1 MLLFC
6 YFSIFLHEYV
16 QCKLRVSDLQA
27 ETDILPLMSALLVLI
42 VLLPMIPALI
52 GNHLQDIFE
61 VFRYHTVI
69 ILHIGLFSVPLY
81 ESGYFLNMKV

>member
-1 MLLFC
+1 
-6 YFSIFLHEYV
+6 V
-16 QCKLRVSDLQA
+16 

-61 VFRYHTVI
+61 VFRYNLIVARHVEFFTVGI
-69 ILHIGLFSVPLY
+69 MSPVT
-81 ESGYFLNMKV
+81 V